1 MYIKKLEEI
10 SMKNK
15 IVLSLGV
22 ISLLSLG
29 AHAQSFSPIG
39 YKAAS
44 MGGAGVAS
52 SKNALASY
60 YNPALLAKPDSDVE
74 IALGAGIGYVDNG
87 AMESVN
93 KLDDAGFSELA
104 DKANTDFGNLT
115 LADRAILINSK
126 NIIISF
132 DGQGGLV
139 TPDAYLSAQIGS
151 FSLGIIG
158 TSEMAAAAVV
168 DQTRNRLIFD
178 NGTGGGATGYTDIE
192 TLQTGDYTFYKDN
205 SLAYAVDP
213 SAVDTADL
221 SAPTTFLSVDTLS
234 IAEVPLSYG
243 HAFDTALGAVSLG
256 GSFKFMQGTTYNG
269 KINVD
274 TEFGDME
281 DKLKATEKKTST
293 FGVDLGL
300 LYEPKFSEGLRIG
313 LVGKNLNKPE
323 FDRIDGSKIAVDP
336 MIRVGLAYDI
346 FESLEFAVDYD
357 VTENDTLLASVSQ
370 AYKTQYVGG
379 GLNWHPVSWAS
390 LRGGLME
397 NLSTSDG
404 GTIYTAGLSVGPS
417 FFQLDIS
424 AQMSSKENT
433 VDGDSYPAAARV
445 NVALISRW

>member
-1 MYIKKLEEI
+1 
-10 SMKNK
+10 MKNK

-22 ISLLSLG
+22 VSLLSLG
-29 AHAQSFSPIG
+29 AHAQSFAPIG
-39 YKAAS
+39 YKASS

-74 IALGAGIGYVDNG
+74 VALGVGIGYVDNG
-87 AMESVN
+87 AVESVN
-93 KLDDAGFSELA
+93 KLNDAGFSALL
-104 DKANTDFGNLT
+104 DKASADYTTLT
-115 LADRAILINSK
+115 LADRAALIKSK
-126 NIIISF
+126 DIIIDM

-139 TPDAYLSAQIGS
+139 TPDAYFSAQIGS

-158 TSEMAAAAVV
+158 TSEIAASAVV
-168 DQTRNRLIFD
+168 DQARDQLIID
-178 NGTGGGATGYTDIE
+178 NTANVPSEYINIE
-192 TLQTGDYTFYKDN
+192 NFTTVSKGVYDST
-205 SLAYAVDP
+205 SLEYAINNNLTYLD
-213 SAVDTADL
+213 
-221 SAPTTFLSVDTLS
+221 VDTLS

-243 HAFDTALGAVSLG
+243 HAFETAIGDISLG

-281 DKLKATEKKTST
+281 DRLKSTEKKTST

-300 LYEPKFSEGLRIG
+300 LYEPEFSEGLRIG

-323 FDRIDGSKIAVDP
+323 FDRFDGSKIAVDP
-336 MIRVGLAYDI
+336 MVRVGLAYDI
-346 FESLEFAVDYD
+346 FDSLEFAVDYD
-357 VTENDTLLASVSQ
+357 VTENDTLLASTSQ
-370 AYKTQYVGG
+370 AYKTQYLGG

-390 LRGGLME
+390 LRAGLMD
-397 NLSTSDG
+397 NLSSSQE

-417 FFQLDIS
+417 FLQLDVS

-433 VDGDSYPAAARV
+433 VDSDSYPASARV
-445 NVALISRW
+445 NIALVSRW

>member
-1 MYIKKLEEI
+1 
-10 SMKNK
+10 MKNK

-87 AMESVN
+87 AVESVN
-93 KLDDAGFSELA
+93 KLNDVSFFE
-104 DKANTDFGNLT
+104 
-115 LADRAILINSK
+115 LINNATPPTVAPDLATLQNSRD
-126 NIIISF
+126 IIIGM
-132 DGQGGLV
+132 DGEGGLV
-139 TPDAYLSAQIGS
+139 TPDAYFSAQVGS
-151 FSLGIIG
+151 FSLGVFG
-158 TSEMAAAAVV
+158 TAEIAASAVV
-168 DQTRNRLIFD
+168 DQAHNRLIIFD
-178 NGTGGGATGYTDIE
+178 GTNYTDIE
-192 TLQTGDYTFYKDN
+192 VSLLPGNSNSTDYNAF
-205 SLAYAVDP
+205 SLEYAINN
-213 SAVDTADL
+213 DL
-221 SAPTTFLSVDTLS
+221 TYLNVDTLS

-243 HAFDTALGAVSLG
+243 HAFDTAIGAVSLG
-256 GSFKFMQGTTYNG
+256 GTFKFMQGTTYNG
-269 KINVD
+269 KINID
-274 TEFGDME
+274 TEFADME
-281 DKLKATEKKTST
+281 DELKATEKKTST
-293 FGVDLGL
+293 FGLDLGL
-300 LYEPKFSEGLRIG
+300 LYEPEFSEGLRIG
-313 LVGKNLNKPE
+313 LVGKNLNKPT
-323 FDRIDGSKIAVDP
+323 FDRFDGSKIAVDP

-357 VTENDTLLASVSQ
+357 VTENDTLLASASQ

-397 NLSTSDG
+397 NLSTSDE